1 MCAFSAFETG
11 SCSKDESVFS
21 GGTQIAS
28 RCDEKRYACT
38 FFISPWWANKGSVF
52 FMKNKN
58 EEKLFT
64 LVCLA
69 LLTAMQVVFARF
81 LVIPISDSLRFS
93 LSFIPVVIAARRF
106 GIAGSV
112 TVYALGDFIGAF
124 AFPALGA
131 YFPGYTL
138 TAAVSG
144 FIFGIFLRKK
154 STVPNIALSVVLSQI
169 CCSLLLNT
177 FWISIQYGSSFTVL
191 LASRAVQCLVVGI
204 LQILFM
210 VLFLEKI
217 CNAIKMPSK

>member
-1 MCAFSAFETG
+1 
-11 SCSKDESVFS
+11 
-21 GGTQIAS
+21 
-28 RCDEKRYACT
+28 
-38 FFISPWWANKGSVF
+38 
-52 FMKNKN
+52 MKAKN
-58 EEKLFT
+58 EEKIFT

-81 LVIPISDSLRFS
+81 LVIPIGATMRFS

-106 GIAGSV
+106 GVLGSV
-112 TVYALGDFIGAF
+112 SVYALGDLIGAV

-144 FIFGIFLRKK
+144 LIFGLFLRKK
-154 STVPNIALSVVLSQI
+154 TTPVNVISSVVLSQV

-177 FWISIQYGSSFTVL
+177 MWISIQYGSEFFPL
-191 LASRAVQCLVVGI
+191 LASRSLQCLVVGA
-204 LQILFM
+204 LQIIFM

-217 CNAIKMPSK
+217 CKAIKLPRK